1 MENSKVKVILGVIGA
16 DCHAVGNKIL
26 NHALTASNFE
36 VVNLGVLVPQEDFVN
51 AAIETDAK
59 AILVASLYGHG
70 EIDCRGLRER
80 CQEAGIGDIL
90 LYVGGNLVV
99 GKTDFAQVQQKFL
112 DMGYDKVYAP
122 GTLPDQVAHDLKN
135 DLKQRSLLSE

>member
-1 MENSKVKVILGVIGA
+1 MDNKVKVVLGVIGA

-26 NHALTASNFE
+26 NHALTAVGFE

-80 CQEAGIGDIL
+80 CREAGIGDII

-99 GKTDFAQVQQKFL
+99 GKTDFDQVSKKFQ
-112 DMGYDKVYAP
+112 DMGYDRVYEP
-122 GTLPDQVAHDLKN
+122 GTLPEQVTDDLKT
-135 DLKQRSLLSE
+135 DLQKRGL

>member
-1 MENSKVKVILGVIGA
+1 MTNKAKVILGVIGA

-26 NHALTASNFE
+26 NHALTAAGYE
-36 VVNLGVLVPQEDFVN
+36 VVNLGVLVPQEEFVN

-70 EIDCRGLRER
+70 EIDCRGLRDR
-80 CQEAGIGDIL
+80 CREAGIEDIL

-99 GKTDFAQVQQKFL
+99 GKADFKEVEKKFL

-122 GTLPDQVAHDLKN
+122 GTLPDQVIADLNADLK
-135 DLKQRSLLSE
+135 

>member
-1 MENSKVKVILGVIGA
+1 MDNKVKVILGVIGA

-26 NHALTASNFE
+26 NHAITAAGYE

-80 CQEAGIGDIL
+80 CREAGIGDIL

-99 GKTDFAQVQQKFL
+99 GKTDFDQVSKKFHE
-112 DMGYDKVYAP
+112 MGYDRVYEP
-122 GTLPDQVAHDLKN
+122 GTLPEQVTDDLKT
-135 DLKQRSLLSE
+135 DLQKRGL